1 MIPRWRVLVT
11 DRAWPDLQLEQEI
24 LAPLGVELVEP
35 AGVSEDLLEVAASQ
49 ADAIICNWARVT
61 PRVIQAASRCRIIC
75 RSGIGLDNIAIP
87 AASARG
93 IPVTNV
99 PDYCVSE
106 VADHTLGLL
115 LAAAR
120 RVAFFHL
127 RTKQGEYRLGAA
139 PPPDR
144 LAGKTL
150 GLVGLGRIGAA
161 VASRARAFGM
171 TILGCTLSGSDPGV
185 GCPIVP
191 LTQLLQQSEFVSLHL
206 PATAANRHLI
216 GKPQF
221 EQMRPTAWLI
231 NTSRGSLV
239 DEHALWQAL
248 QGNRLAGAAL
258 DVFDPEPPTLAHP
271 LFRDER
277 VIITPHAAFVSPESV
292 VELRTRVAR
301 QVAAVLS
308 GGRPEN
314 IVNPLAVRG

>member
-1 MIPRWRVLVT
+1 
-11 DRAWPDLQLEQEI
+11 
-24 LAPLGVELVEP
+24 
-35 AGVSEDLLEVAASQ
+35 
-49 ADAIICNWARVT
+49 
-61 PRVIQAASRCRIIC
+61 
-75 RSGIGLDNIAIP
+75 
-87 AASARG
+87 
-93 IPVTNV
+93 
-99 PDYCVSE
+99 
-106 VADHTLGLL
+106 
-115 LAAAR
+115 
-120 RVAFFHL
+120 
-127 RTKQGEYRLGAA
+127 
-139 PPPDR
+139 
-144 LAGKTL
+144 
-150 GLVGLGRIGAA
+150 
-161 VASRARAFGM
+161 
-171 TILGCTLSGSDPGV
+171 
-185 GCPIVP
+185 